1 MLRIPRFT
9 PAHDT
14 PRGTS
19 PFGQPLHDDED
30 HLAFEDEDEPDVLL
44 NDSWLHKP
52 KSSAKVRKRQ
62 AKELKR
68 SRHGISYP
76 SLPSGVTKRIALTCN
91 RVVEKK
97 KSSIGKES
105 LKAIMEASDRYFE
118 QISEDLGAFAH
129 RAGRKRIE
137 ESDVIAVMKRY
148 VIMALMSV
156 RVEAQVLIVRPSQR
170 KVCATSTP
178 FSLAQTYLPG
188 EQLQDIRLPLTRTRL
203 RQRRRRLEA
212 IEEHDN
218 DDSL

>member
-14 PRGTS
+14 HSGTS
-19 PFGQPLHDDED
+19 PFGQPVHDDED

-52 KSSAKVRKRQ
+52 KSSAKFRKRQ

-91 RVVEKK
+91 RVVGVK
-97 KSSIGKES
+97 KSSVGKES
-105 LKAIMEASDRYFE
+105 LKAIIEASDRYFE

-129 RAGRKRIE
+129 HAGRKRIE
-137 ESDVIAVMKRY
+137 ESDVIVVMKRY
-148 VIMALMSV
+148 VITALILV
-156 RVEAQVLIVRPSQR
+156 
-170 KVCATSTP
+170 
-178 FSLAQTYLPG
+178 
-188 EQLQDIRLPLTRTRL
+188 
-203 RQRRRRLEA
+203 
-212 IEEHDN
+212 
-218 DDSL
+218 